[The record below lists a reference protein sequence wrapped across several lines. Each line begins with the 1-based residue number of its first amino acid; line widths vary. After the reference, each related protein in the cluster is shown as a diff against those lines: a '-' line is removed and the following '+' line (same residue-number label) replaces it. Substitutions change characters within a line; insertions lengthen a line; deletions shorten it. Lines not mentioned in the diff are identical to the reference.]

1 MADIPSYPQI
11 PATVWWGVRSILNKT
26 PRIAISEDLLGIELS
41 VQPAAARQYVTE
53 LKRVGLLTEEN
64 RASDLAHK
72 WRMDETYQDAVAEI
86 LEASYGEELLAVAPS
101 PIDRTRAIAWFQRQG
116 LGEGSARNKAA
127 TYVLIASAL
136 PGEAAPRSG
145 NAVAQKPKAVKFK
158 EAKAPANTAPANNV
172 HVEKAGEG
180 GVEQQGGSIF
190 PVNLNLQIHIS
201 ADASVDQIDAI
212 FGSMRKHLGNARLS

>member
-11 PATVWWGVRSILNKT
+11 PTTVWWGVRSLLNKT
-26 PRIAISEDLLGIELS
+26 PRVAISEDLLGIELN

-53 LKRVGLLTEEN
+53 LKRVGLLSDEN
-64 RASDLAHK
+64 RATDLAHK
-72 WRMDETYQDAVAEI
+72 WRMDETYREAVGDI
-86 LEASYGEELLAVAPS
+86 LQACYGEELLAVAPD
-101 PIDRTRAIAWFQRQG
+101 PADDRVKAVAWFQRQG

-136 PGEAAPRSG
+136 PGEAAPRSAG
-145 NAVAQKPKAVKFK
+145 TSAPKAKAKPKAQKS
-158 EAKAPANTAPANNV
+158 EAKV
-172 HVEKAGEG
+172 DGSSVSG
-180 GVEQQGGSIF
+180 GKEPEREVQAFGSIF

-201 ADASVDQIDAI
+201 ADASPDQIDAI

>member
-1 MADIPSYPQI
+1 MADIPSFPQI

-41 VQPAAARQYVTE
+41 VQPAAARQYVSE
-53 LKRVGLLTEEN
+53 LKRVGLLTEDN
-64 RASDLAHK
+64 RGSDLAHR
-72 WRMDETYQDAVAEI
+72 WRMDETYQEAVTEI
-86 LEASYGEELLAVAPS
+86 LEASYGEELLAVAPN
-101 PIDRTRAIAWFQRQG
+101 PVDRAKAIAWFQRQG

-145 NAVAQKPKAVKFK
+145 SAGAQKPKTTRAK
-158 EAKAPANTAPANNV
+158 EVKAPDRPVTPQKLSDDGV
-172 HVEKAGEG
+172 GHKG
-180 GVEQQGGSIF
+180 GTLF

-201 ADASVDQIDAI
+201 ADASADQIDAI
-212 FGSMRKHLGNARLS
+212 FASMRKHLGNAQLS